1 MRRSD
6 DWVSRPE
13 GCVVSAGHGREAAT
27 EYELV
32 SLTSVIDSRAH
43 MVTDVELSSPHA
55 MRTGRYEALCGHL
68 IAPAP
73 LIEPDGARCRRCD
86 ELDRALRPAASRR
99 PGAAAASAGC
109 APDRPRSVRR

>member
-1 MRRSD
+1 MPIRA
-6 DWVSRPE
+6 WVSRPE
-13 GCVVSAGHGREAAT
+13 DRVVSAGHGQEAT
-27 EYELV
+27 EFELV

-55 MRTGRYEALCGHL
+55 MRMGRYEALCGHL

-86 ELDRALRPAASRR
+86 ELDRALRPTAQPQARRSRGIGR
-99 PGAAAASAGC
+99 LRA
-109 APDRPRSVRR
+109 

>member
-1 MRRSD
+1 M
-6 DWVSRPE
+6 
-13 GCVVSAGHGREAAT
+13 SAGSGQET
-27 EYELV
+27 SECELV

-55 MRTGRYEALCGHL
+55 MQTGRYEALCGHL

-86 ELDRALRPAASRR
+86 ELDRARRPAVEPAARR
-99 PGAAAASAGC
+99 T
-109 APDRPRSVRR
+109 RVRGRLRA

>member
-1 MRRSD
+1 MST
-6 DWVSRPE
+6 
-13 GCVVSAGHGREAAT
+13 GHGREAAT

-43 MVTDVELSSPHA
+43 VVTDVELSSPHA
-55 MRTGRYEALCGHL
+55 MRMGRYEALCGHL

-86 ELDRALRPAASRR
+86 ELDRALRPARPQARRSRGLGR
-99 PGAAAASAGC
+99 L
-109 APDRPRSVRR
+109 RT

>member
-1 MRRSD
+1 MST
-6 DWVSRPE
+6 
-13 GCVVSAGHGREAAT
+13 GYGQEAA

-55 MRTGRYEALCGHL
+55 MRMGRYEALCGHL

-73 LIEPDGARCRRCD
+73 LIEPDGTRCQRCD
-86 ELDRALRPAASRR
+86 ELDRALRPA
-99 PGAAAASAGC
+99 
-109 APDRPRSVRR
+109 RPRARRSRGLGRLRA